1 MALTASSQASRLFKK
16 SFGYG
21 ETAVQYE
28 WFEEPYSG
36 SEIVLSNQI
45 WSESDLIP
53 SVAPI
58 LASGASS
65 GVVQYFE
72 KMPMIPVGGLY
83 SSGKSFY
90 LPELKNSLS
99 YTVQNGA
106 YSPQLFTNAD
116 VSIPFGQGNW
126 LIDHSAGLVTFYPG
140 VSGGELMPAGVDF
153 SNPPKITF
161 YKYVGDF
168 GVSSGGGSGTVY
180 AGTGLTS
187 TGSTLS
193 VNFQSITGVGLTQ
206 NGNQISLDSSSIASS
221 LAGDGLSANGG
232 TLSVNV
238 GNGLSLESDSVI
250 LGGTLSQNT
259 TVNSNGYDFGIE
271 NFDILILTGSVV
283 DIQLDNGLFLLDSG
297 ESGSIEL
304 YSGDFTIYAT
314 GSVDIT
320 STDEFTLETGTGSI
334 TTNNSQGLVYTSD
347 YSSTFVGNSLIT
359 KTYVDNGTS
368 SIWNAISSINGDFIT
383 GVTAGSGLSGG
394 GTSGYI
400 TLDVNV
406 SNGLIING
414 NNVEIDPLVAGSGLT
429 FSSGSIDLVWGG
441 TATGLTVSVDAVAV
455 VVDGTTIKINGS
467 GELTA
472 VSGVSTPVYDRVNSF
487 VTSGNDQ
494 STGMFLSQTP
504 NDYSRIQVYVNGQL
518 QRLGNGITTNVDCYI
533 SSTPSISENLA
544 NISSGQQLY
553 WNGSFAN
560 FDLSTTD
567 IIEIIY
573 ES

>member
-72 KMPMIPVGGLY
+72 KMPMIPVDGLY

-161 YKYVGDF
+161 YKYVGAF

-221 LAGDGLSANGG
+221 LAGDGLNATGA
-232 TLSVNV
+232 TLSVNTA
-238 GNGLSLESDSVI
+238 NGLSVISDNVE
-250 LGGTLSQNT
+250 LGGTFNKDTTINGAAFGLSIN
-259 TVNSNGYDFGIE
+259 NLSD
-271 NFDILILTGSVV
+271 LT
-283 DIQLDNGLFLLDSG
+283 L
-297 ESGSIEL
+297 SGSGVVSL
-304 YSGDFTIYAT
+304 TTGGSG
-314 GSVDIT
+314 GVDVSAGGQGLTLSSLSDVNINT
-320 STDEFTLETGTGSI
+320 VSGNVTTTDTL
-334 TTNNSQGLVYTSD
+334 GLVYTTD
-347 YSSTFVGNSLIT
+347 YSGTFVTNSLVS
-359 KTYVDNGTS
+359 KKYVDQLADA
-368 SIWNAISSINGDFIT
+368 INADFIT
-383 GVTAGSGLSGG
+383 GVTAGNGLSGG
-394 GTSGYI
+394 GTYGYI

-406 SNGLIING
+406 SNGLIINAD
-414 NNVEIDPLVAGSGLT
+414 NVEIDPLVAGNGLT
-429 FSSGSIDLVWGG
+429 FSSGIIDLVWGG
-441 TATGLTVSVDAVAV
+441 TATGLTVSVNDAIGV
-455 VVDGTTIKINGS
+455 VVDGTTIQINGS
-467 GELTA
+467 GQLTS

-533 SSTPSISENLA
+533 SSTPSISENLV

-553 WNGSFAN
+553 WNGAFAN

>member
-140 VSGGELMPAGVDF
+140 VSGGELMPTGVDF

-168 GVSSGGGSGTVY
+168 GFSSGGGSGTVY

-334 TTNNSQGLVYTSD
+334 TTNNSQGLVYASD

>member
-72 KMPMIPVGGLY
+72 KMTMIPVGGLY

-161 YKYVGDF
+161 YKYVGAF

-221 LAGDGLSANGG
+221 LAGDGLNATGA
-232 TLSVNV
+232 TLSVNTA
-238 GNGLSLESDSVI
+238 NGLSVISDNVE
-250 LGGTLSQNT
+250 LGGTFNKDTTINGAAFGLSIN
-259 TVNSNGYDFGIE
+259 NLSD
-271 NFDILILTGSVV
+271 LT
-283 DIQLDNGLFLLDSG
+283 L
-297 ESGSIEL
+297 SGSGVVSL
-304 YSGDFTIYAT
+304 TTGGSG
-314 GSVDIT
+314 GVDVSAGGQGLTLSSLSDVNINT
-320 STDEFTLETGTGSI
+320 VSGNVTTTDTL
-334 TTNNSQGLVYTSD
+334 GLVYTTD
-347 YSSTFVGNSLIT
+347 YSGTFVTNSLVS
-359 KTYVDNGTS
+359 KKYVDQLADA
-368 SIWNAISSINGDFIT
+368 INADFIT
-383 GVTAGSGLSGG
+383 GVTAGNGLSGG
-394 GTSGYI
+394 GTYGYI

-406 SNGLIING
+406 SNGLIINAD
-414 NNVEIDPLVAGSGLT
+414 NVEIDPLVAGNGLT
-429 FSSGSIDLVWGG
+429 FSSGIIDLVWGG
-441 TATGLTVSVDAVAV
+441 TATGLTVSVNDAIGV
-455 VVDGTTIKINGS
+455 VVDGTTIQINGS
-467 GELTA
+467 GQLTS

-533 SSTPSISENLA
+533 SSTPSISENLV

-553 WNGSFAN
+553 WNGAFAN

>member
-161 YKYVGDF
+161 YKYVGAF

-221 LAGDGLSANGG
+221 LAGDGLNATGA
-232 TLSVNV
+232 TLSVNTA
-238 GNGLSLESDSVI
+238 NGLSVISDNVE
-250 LGGTLSQNT
+250 LGGTFNKDTTINGAAFGLS
-259 TVNSNGYDFGIE
+259 VNNLSD
-271 NFDILILTGSVV
+271 LT
-283 DIQLDNGLFLLDSG
+283 L
-297 ESGSIEL
+297 SGSGVVSL
-304 YSGDFTIYAT
+304 TTGGSG
-314 GSVDIT
+314 GVDVSAGGQGLTLSSLSDVNINT
-320 STDEFTLETGTGSI
+320 VSGNVTTTDTL
-334 TTNNSQGLVYTSD
+334 GLVYTTD
-347 YSSTFVGNSLIT
+347 YSGTFVTNSLVS
-359 KTYVDNGTS
+359 KKYVDQLADA
-368 SIWNAISSINGDFIT
+368 INADFIT
-383 GVTAGSGLSGG
+383 GVTAGNGLSGG
-394 GTSGYI
+394 GTYGYI

-406 SNGLIING
+406 SNGLIINAD
-414 NNVEIDPLVAGSGLT
+414 NVEIDPLVAGNGLT
-429 FSSGSIDLVWGG
+429 FSSGIIDLVWGG
-441 TATGLTVSVDAVAV
+441 TTTGLTVSVNDAIGV
-455 VVDGTTIKINGS
+455 VVDGTTIQINGS
-467 GELTA
+467 GQLTS

>member
-161 YKYVGDF
+161 YKYVGAF

-221 LAGDGLSANGG
+221 LAGDGLNATGA
-232 TLSVNV
+232 TLSVNTA
-238 GNGLSLESDSVI
+238 NGLSVISDNVE
-250 LGGTLSQNT
+250 LGGTFNKDTTINGAAFGLS
-259 TVNSNGYDFGIE
+259 VNNLSD
-271 NFDILILTGSVV
+271 LT
-283 DIQLDNGLFLLDSG
+283 L
-297 ESGSIEL
+297 SGSGVVSL
-304 YSGDFTIYAT
+304 TTGGSG
-314 GSVDIT
+314 GVDVSAGGQGLTLSSLSDVNINT
-320 STDEFTLETGTGSI
+320 VSGNVTTTDTL
-334 TTNNSQGLVYTSD
+334 GLVYTTD
-347 YSSTFVGNSLIT
+347 YSGTFVTNSLVS
-359 KTYVDNGTS
+359 KKYVDQLADA
-368 SIWNAISSINGDFIT
+368 INADFIT
-383 GVTAGSGLSGG
+383 GVTAGNGLSGG
-394 GTSGYI
+394 GTYGYI

-406 SNGLIING
+406 SNGLIINAD
-414 NNVEIDPLVAGSGLT
+414 NVEIDPLVAGNGLT
-429 FSSGSIDLVWGG
+429 FSSGIIDLVWGG
-441 TATGLTVSVDAVAV
+441 TTTGLTFSVNDAIGV
-455 VVDGTTIKINGS
+455 VVDGTTIQINGS
-467 GELTA
+467 GQLTS

>member
-161 YKYVGDF
+161 YKYVGAF

-221 LAGDGLSANGG
+221 LAGDGLNATGA
-232 TLSVNV
+232 TLSVNTA
-238 GNGLSLESDSVI
+238 NGLSVISDNVE
-250 LGGTLSQNT
+250 LGGTFNKDTTINGAAFGLSIN
-259 TVNSNGYDFGIE
+259 NLSD
-271 NFDILILTGSVV
+271 LT
-283 DIQLDNGLFLLDSG
+283 L
-297 ESGSIEL
+297 SGSGVVSL
-304 YSGDFTIYAT
+304 TTGGSG
-314 GSVDIT
+314 GVDVSAGGQGLTLSSLSDVNINT
-320 STDEFTLETGTGSI
+320 VSGNVTTTDTL
-334 TTNNSQGLVYTSD
+334 GLVYTTD
-347 YSSTFVGNSLIT
+347 YSGTFVTNSLVS
-359 KTYVDNGTS
+359 KKYVDQLADA
-368 SIWNAISSINGDFIT
+368 INADFIT
-383 GVTAGSGLSGG
+383 GVTAGNGLSGG
-394 GTSGYI
+394 GTYGYI

-406 SNGLIING
+406 SNGLIINAD
-414 NNVEIDPLVAGSGLT
+414 NVEIDPLVAGNGLT
-429 FSSGSIDLVWGG
+429 FSSGIIDLVWGG
-441 TATGLTVSVDAVAV
+441 TATGLTVSVNDAIGV
-455 VVDGTTIKINGS
+455 VVDGTTIQINGS
-467 GELTA
+467 GQLTS

-533 SSTPSISENLA
+533 SSTPSISENLV

-553 WNGSFAN
+553 WNGAFAN

>member
-161 YKYVGDF
+161 YKYVGAF

-221 LAGDGLSANGG
+221 LAGDGLNANGA
-232 TLSVNV
+232 TLSVNTA
-238 GNGLSLESDSVI
+238 NGLSVISDNVE
-250 LGGTLSQNT
+250 LGGTFNKDTTINGAAFGLSIN
-259 TVNSNGYDFGIE
+259 NLSD
-271 NFDILILTGSVV
+271 LT
-283 DIQLDNGLFLLDSG
+283 L
-297 ESGSIEL
+297 SGSGVVSL
-304 YSGDFTIYAT
+304 TTGGSG
-314 GSVDIT
+314 GVDVSAGGQGLTLSSLSDVNINT
-320 STDEFTLETGTGSI
+320 VSGNVTTTDTL
-334 TTNNSQGLVYTSD
+334 GLVYTTD
-347 YSSTFVGNSLIT
+347 YSGTFVTNSLVS
-359 KTYVDNGTS
+359 KKYVDQLADA
-368 SIWNAISSINGDFIT
+368 INADFIT
-383 GVTAGSGLSGG
+383 GVTAGNGLSGG
-394 GTSGYI
+394 GTYGYI

-406 SNGLIING
+406 SNGLIINAD
-414 NNVEIDPLVAGSGLT
+414 NVEIDPLVAGNGLT
-429 FSSGSIDLVWGG
+429 FSSGIIDLVWGG
-441 TATGLTVSVDAVAV
+441 TATGLTVSVNDAIGV
-455 VVDGTTIKINGS
+455 VVDGTTIQINGS
-467 GELTA
+467 GQLTS
-472 VSGVSTPVYDRVNSF
+472 VSGVSTPVYDRVNSS

-553 WNGSFAN
+553 WNGAFAN

>member
-161 YKYVGDF
+161 YKYVGAF

-472 VSGVSTPVYDRVNSF
+472 VSGVSTPVYDRVNSSI
-487 VTSGNDQ
+487 TSGNDQ